1 MDFGSRLAAAM
12 DERGP
17 LCLGIDPHPGL
28 LDSWGLPDDAEGL
41 AAFADV
47 TLEAFAGVG
56 AAIKPQSA
64 FFERHGSR
72 GIAVLE
78 RLLADARS
86 AGILTILDVKRGDI
100 GSTMAAYA
108 EAYLMDGSPLAADA
122 ITVSP
127 YLGAGSLAPAFEL
140 AARTGRG
147 LFVLCLT
154 SNPEG
159 ASVQHARLGDE
170 AVAVSVARVVAEHN
184 ARAARLGSV
193 GMVFGATVGPAARE
207 LGLDLLATRAPLL
220 APGIG
225 AQGGSAAQLAEQL
238 GEARAQVLASTS
250 RSVLWHG
257 PEVAALR
264 DAAEAARAEA
274 KSALRG

>member
-1 MDFGSRLAAAM
+1 MTFGSRLAAAM
-12 DERGP
+12 DDRGP

-28 LDSWGLPDDAEGL
+28 LDSWGLTDDADGL
-41 AAFADV
+41 AAFADT
-47 TLEAFAGVG
+47 TLAAFAGVG

-86 AGILTILDVKRGDI
+86 AGVLTILDVKRGDI

-127 YLGAGSLAPAFEL
+127 YLGAGSLQPAFEL
-140 AARTGRG
+140 AARTDRG

-159 ASVQHARLGDE
+159 PSVQHARLADE
-170 AVAVSVARVVAEHN
+170 AVAAGI
-184 ARAARLGSV
+184 ARAVGERNASARRLGSV
-193 GMVFGATVGPAARE
+193 GLVLGATIGSAVRE
-207 LGLDLLATRAPLL
+207 LRIDLTAVRGPLL

-225 AQGGSAAQLAEQL
+225 AQGATAAELAEVF
-238 GEARAQVLASTS
+238 GDARSQVLASTS
-250 RSVLWHG
+250 RAVLWHG
-257 PEVAALR
+257 PDGAALR
-264 DAAEAARAEA
+264 DAAERARADVEA
-274 KSALRG
+274 ALRG

>member
-1 MDFGSRLAAAM
+1 MDA
-12 DERGP
+12 RGP
-17 LCLGIDPHPGL
+17 VCFGIDPHPGL
-28 LDSWGLPDDAEGL
+28 LDGWGLSDDAEGL
-41 AAFADV
+41 AAFADTV
-47 TLEAFAGVG
+47 LEACGDVG

-86 AGILTILDVKRGDI
+86 AGVLTILDVKRGDI

-140 AARTGRG
+140 AARTNRG

-159 ASVQHARLGDE
+159 PSVQHARLDDK
-170 AVAVSVARVVAEHN
+170 AVAGGIAHAVGERN
-184 ARAARLGSV
+184 AGAAGLGSFGLV
-193 GMVFGATVGPAARE
+193 LGATIGSAVRE
-207 LGLDLLATRAPLL
+207 LGIDLEAVNGPLL
-220 APGIG
+220 
-225 AQGGSAAQLAEQL
+225 
-238 GEARAQVLASTS
+238 
-250 RSVLWHG
+250 
-257 PEVAALR
+257 
-264 DAAEAARAEA
+264 
-274 KSALRG
+274 

>member
-1 MDFGSRLAAAM
+1 MGFGSRLAAAM

-28 LDSWGLPDDAEGL
+28 LDSWGLPDDADGL
-41 AAFADV
+41 AAFSDA
-47 TLEAFAGVG
+47 TLAAFAGVG

-86 AGILTILDVKRGDI
+86 AGVLTILDVKRGDI

-140 AARTGRG
+140 AARTNRG

-159 ASVQHARLGDE
+159 PSVQHARLDDR
-170 AVAVSVARVVAEHN
+170 AVAGGIAHAVGERN
-184 ARAARLGSV
+184 AGAAGLGSFGLV
-193 GMVFGATVGPAARE
+193 LGATIGSAVRE
-207 LGLDLLATRAPLL
+207 LGIDLEAVNGPLL

-225 AQGGSAAQLAEQL
+225 AQGATSAELADVF
-238 GEARAQVLASTS
+238 GAARSRVLAATS

-257 PEVAALR
+257 PDRQALHDAALQ
-264 DAAEAARAEA
+264 ARADVTL
-274 KSALRG
+274 ALRS